1 MKNNNL
7 LKINLKNN
15 SQVLISTE
23 KETMLIECLNDT
35 IVIKPLKLTNDK
47 KNNFFNRHCKVN
59 LLHYKRD
66 KNEEG

>member
-1 MKNNNL
+1 MENNNL

-47 KNNFFNRHCKVN
+47 KNNFFNVKH
-59 LLHYKRD
+59 
-66 KNEEG
+66 